1 VNSNNPCN
9 NHARELATYAH
20 VSCEIWVPTALTGS
34 CTVPVAARLHSEDV
48 EGVLVVPLTEL
59 RGTAMAVNTRCSCS
73 PDHMPRI
80 LRESVREIADTGGK
94 PEGMV
99 PGRMQFELNPLNYV
113 NAHTHGLWGSLWGS
127 WILYVDGLHDARCS
141 GSRPHS
147 KCVFCYFSV
156 GSAKRWYICR
166 TDGCMQE
173 VPLLSVFFSASIIR
187 KISRIFPGTR
197 DRDDP
202 RIPVRASCW
211 RDVLR

>member
-1 VNSNNPCN
+1 
-9 NHARELATYAH
+9 
-20 VSCEIWVPTALTGS
+20 
-34 CTVPVAARLHSEDV
+34 
-48 EGVLVVPLTEL
+48 
-59 RGTAMAVNTRCSCS
+59 
-73 PDHMPRI
+73 
-80 LRESVREIADTGGK
+80 
-94 PEGMV
+94 
-99 PGRMQFELNPLNYV
+99 MQFELNPLNYV

-187 KISRIFPGTR
+187 IISRIFPGTNLYLVLGIPIVLVTAMIPEFLCVR
-197 DRDDP
+197 RAGGTCFDDLGRLCCTWRALLGP
-202 RIPVRASCW
+202 RSAIRHLDPHGAHWPYVDGLHDARCSGPE
-211 RDVLR
+211 